1 MDVVVNILTNLAFHK
16 RKISIFGGNQLRPNI
31 HIKDMIRAYDLII
44 NTDDKIVN
52 NEIFNIGFEN
62 KTVSKIAENVKAI
75 VGEDVKLEF
84 VKSDDN
90 RSYHISSSKIQKN
103 LNLILNILFQMQ

>member
-1 MDVVVNILTNLAFHK
+1 
-16 RKISIFGGNQLRPNI
+16 
-31 HIKDMIRAYDLII
+31 MIRAYDLII

-90 RSYHISSSKIQKN
+90 RSYHISSSKIQKKLKFN
-103 LNLILNILFQMQ
+103 FKYSISDAIKDLKSAFEKKLLPNSLDDSRYFNIKRMNEIHLK